1 MLQETPYRFDQWI
14 VALRDIFNSGR
25 GTLLFVAATL
35 TLSSALVDR
44 VTYFTNFLYGRTDDW
59 NSISFP
65 LRIFPAPGGRGLRGG
80 GIFLSSTSEI
90 LDKDEFQC
98 GHAFS
103 DVEMMRPRG
112 ARPATNEE
120 KVGEFLF
127 QSTRPRGARLF
138 TANKLQILALFLYY
152 RETSLFRLFNI
163 NFSKSLLHILNYFIG
178 LQSPRT

>member
-103 DVEMMRPRG
+103 DVEMMRQW
-112 ARPATNEE
+112 
-120 KVGEFLF
+120 LY
-127 QSTRPRGARLF
+127 
-138 TANKLQILALFLYY
+138 LFL
-152 RETSLFRLFNI
+152 LDICFNPRAHAGRD
-163 NFSKSLLHILNYFIG
+163 HIMI
-178 LQSPRT
+178 